1 MGNTYPVQ
9 NNFKETPYTTQIWLS
24 VSLLGLNLWAENNI
38 KIYGFTNMTN
48 VQEERDITLR

>member
-9 NNFKETPYTTQIWLS
+9 NDFKETPYTIQIWHF
-24 VSLLGLNLWAENNI
+24 VSLMGLNLWAANNI
-38 KIYGFTNMTN
+38 EIYGFTNMSN